1 MMTSTA
7 TDRSAEHVMELELTV
22 RHLTN
27 ELHLTRSEHEAA
39 MRDYFD
45 IYSNMEK
52 KVEERTRQMK
62 SLQEQIAL
70 ANQELQIMLDSSP
83 GIIFYKDS
91 RTRYIRVNRRFGEL
105 FGIDPEAVVGKTH
118 EELFPHNTQDVLIC
132 SCDQIAGAEPA
143 FNQTGI
149 IDTVEGRKSVLVNNV
164 PFRDP
169 HGRVTGII
177 GFTMDITDLQEAE
190 KEKKKLEERIVRSE
204 KMEAVGTLAGG
215 IAHDF
220 NNILSAIIGYT
231 ELARMQIT
239 DDNGPGRYLD
249 QVMKAS
255 QRAKSLVEQILTFSR
270 QGQQQLLPMLVE
282 PIVKE
287 ALKLLRSSLP
297 ATIEIR
303 QNLSRCP
310 TVLADATQIHQVLM
324 NLCTNASHAMESGG
338 VLEVILKPVAIETED
353 TQRFPELH
361 RGAHVML
368 SVSDTGCG
376 IEPSAIP
383 KIFEP
388 YFTTKQKG
396 KGTGLGLA
404 VVHGIVQKHGGAIRV
419 YSEPG
424 QGTTFHVYLPAVAEA
439 CPRKDQAPL
448 PIPTGSETILLVD
461 DEQALVDMASE
472 MLAQLGYK
480 VVTRSSGVE
489 ALALFEAKPGTFDL
503 VITDMTMPKLTGE
516 QFASHIKA
524 IRPDVPVILCTGF
537 SERISQDQAEAL
549 GIESFLMKPLLP
561 SDLARTVRR
570 VLDERTRP

>member
-1 MMTSTA
+1 MLTEA
-7 TDRSAEHVMELELTV
+7 TTDILAQRVVELELTV

-27 ELHLTRSEHEAA
+27 ELTLTKAEHEEA

-45 IYSNMEK
+45 IFTNMEK

-62 SLQEQIAL
+62 ALQEQIAQS
-70 ANQELQIMLDSSP
+70 NRELQLMLDSSP

-91 RTRYIRVNRRFGEL
+91 QARYLRVNRRFGEL
-105 FGIDPEAVVGKTH
+105 FGVNPADVVGKTH
-118 EELFPHNTQDVLIC
+118 EALFPGNNGDVLIC
-132 SCDQIAGAEPA
+132 TTEQLAKAEPIL
-143 FNQTGI
+143 NQTGV
-149 IDTVEGRKSVLVNNV
+149 IDTIEGRKTVLVNKI
-164 PFRDP
+164 PYRDAQNRFA
-169 HGRVTGII
+169 GVI
-177 GFTMDITDLQEAE
+177 GFTLDITDLEEAE
-190 KEKKKLEERIVRSE
+190 KEKQKLEERIARSE
-204 KMEAVGTLAGG
+204 KMEAIGTLAGG

-270 QGQQQLLPMLVE
+270 QGQQELLPMLME

-297 ATIEIR
+297 TTIEIR

-310 TVLADATQIHQVLM
+310 TVLADATQVHQVLI
-324 NLCTNASHAMESGG
+324 NLCTNAFHAMEAGG
-338 VLEVILKPVAIETED
+338 ILEVVLKPVIIEMED
-353 TQRFPELH
+353 TQRFPELQ
-361 RGAHVML
+361 RGQHVML

-376 IEPSAIP
+376 IDPVTIA

-424 QGTTFHVYLPAVAEA
+424 KGTTFHVYLPAVQEA
-439 CPRKDQAPL
+439 CPQKTEEPL

-461 DEQALVDMASE
+461 DEEALVVMARE
-472 MLAQLGYK
+472 MLNQLGYK
-480 VVTRSSGVE
+480 VVTRSSSVE
-489 ALALFEAKPGTFDL
+489 ALALFTAKPDTFDL
-503 VITDMTMPKLTGE
+503 VITDMTMPKLTGDK
-516 QFASHIKA
+516 FASQIKA
-524 IRPDVPVILCTGF
+524 IRPHVPVILCTGF
-537 SERISQDQAEAL
+537 SDRIGQEQAKAM

-570 VLDERTRP
+570 VIDECRSR